1 MALDNIIYLI
11 IITIVP
17 WIELRGGIPLG
28 ILVYGMDPLLV
39 FAVCVIANILLVI
52 PAFIILHFVFEWL
65 GTKKWAA
72 KPLQKLHAKS
82 KKYIDKYGFLG
93 LMVFV
98 AVPLQGTGAYAGS
111 FVAHLF
117 EIEKKRAF
125 IAIAL
130 GVIIA
135 GIIVTAASVGL
146 LPFVKAVFGI

>member
-11 IITIVP
+11 IITILP
-17 WIELRGGIPLG
+17 WIELRGSIPLG
-28 ILVYGMDPLLV
+28 ILAYGMDPLLV
-39 FAVCVIANILLVI
+39 FAICVIANILLII

-65 GTKKWAA
+65 STKKFAA
-72 KPLQKLHAKS
+72 RPLQKLHSKS

-93 LMVFV
+93 LIVFV
-98 AVPLQGTGAYAGS
+98 AIPLPGTGAYAGS

-117 EIEKKRAF
+117 DIEKKRAF

-135 GIIVTAASVGL
+135 GIIVTAASIGL
-146 LPFVKAVFGI
+146 LPFVKAAFGI